1 MSEVASVPEQSNK
14 EKNAARLQALKEAKA
29 RAKDSKVAGVPGA
42 DGKVK
47 VARVKKEKTV
57 KPCRCGC
64 GGQTTAFFVPGHD
77 ARFKGWL
84 IKVEKGEKKVTEL
97 PESVQK
103 GYKWVKKGAGAVP
116 TTNYK
121 GEPHTGY
128 VKADEA

>member
-1 MSEVASVPEQSNK
+1 MSEVAEAPVALTNK
-14 EKNAARLQALKEAKA
+14 EKNAARLQALKDAKA
-29 RAKDSKVAGVPGA
+29 RAKENKAAAPPGEKKV
-42 DGKVK
+42 
-47 VARVKKEKTV
+47 RVKKEKTV

-84 IKVEKGEKKVTEL
+84 IKVEKGEKKVSDL

-103 GYKWVKKGAGAVP
+103 GYKWVKKGTGAVP

-121 GEPHTGY
+121 GEVHHGY
-128 VKADEA
+128 VSSEEA